1 MNSKSLLK
9 VFTLEVNNE
18 TNTISPHVR
27 HLAPANVLKDLYK
40 VLNCDLVTCV
50 EIEVGGKFFDV
61 WADDEA
67 LLKDKPV
74 PNLYVDDELIIFGSV
89 AFAKTDEDG
98 EMVGLDS
105 DEIHLLWNFYLAQ
118 FPKLLNFLARQR
130 RDS

>member
-1 MNSKSLLK
+1 MNSKSPLK
-9 VFTLEVNNE
+9 VFSLEVNDH
-18 TNTISPHVR
+18 TISPHVR
-27 HLAPANVLKDLYK
+27 HISHDNVLKDLYK
-40 VLNCDLVTCV
+40 ILNCDLVTCV

-61 WADDEA
+61 WSDDEA

-74 PNLYVDDELIIFGSV
+74 PNLFVDDELIIFGSV

-105 DEIHLLWNFYLAQ
+105 DDIHLLWDFYLAQ
-118 FPKLLNFLARQR
+118 FPKLLNFLACKR

>member
-1 MNSKSLLK
+1 MNSKSPLK
-9 VFTLEVNNE
+9 VFTLEVTNE

-50 EIEVGGKFFDV
+50 EIKVGGKFFDV

-74 PNLYVDDELIIFGSV
+74 PNLYVDDELIFFGSA

-105 DEIHLLWNFYLAQ
+105 DEIHLLWDFYLAQ
-118 FPKLLNFLARQR
+118 LPKLLNFLARQR

>member
-1 MNSKSLLK
+1 MNGSLLK
-9 VFTLEVNNE
+9 VFTLEVND
-18 TNTISPHVR
+18 NTISPHVR
-27 HLAPANVLKDLYK
+27 HISPDNVLKDLYK
-40 VLNCDLVTCV
+40 ILNCDLVTCV

-74 PNLYVDDELIIFGSV
+74 PNLYIDDELIFFGSV

-98 EMVGLDS
+98 ELVGLDS
-105 DEIHLLWNFYLAQ
+105 DDIHLIWDFYLAQ

-130 RDS
+130 RPS

>member
-1 MNSKSLLK
+1 MNSKSPLK
-9 VFTLEVNNE
+9 VFSLEVNDH
-18 TNTISPHVR
+18 TIFPHVR
-27 HLAPANVLKDLYK
+27 HISHDNVLKDLYK
-40 VLNCDLVTCV
+40 ILNCDLVTCV

-74 PNLYVDDELIIFGSV
+74 PNLYVDDELIFFGSV

-105 DEIHLLWNFYLAQ
+105 DDIHLLWDFALAQ

-130 RDS
+130 RRS

>member
-1 MNSKSLLK
+1 MNSKSPLK
-9 VFTLEVNNE
+9 VFSLEVNDD
-18 TNTISPHVR
+18 TKTITPHVR
-27 HLAPANVLKDLYK
+27 HISPDNGLNDLYK
-40 VLNCDLVTCV
+40 ILNCDLVTCV

-74 PNLYVDDELIIFGSV
+74 PNLYVDDELIFFGSV
-89 AFAKTDEDG
+89 VFAKTDEDG

-105 DEIHLLWNFYLAQ
+105 DDIHLLWDFYLAQ

-130 RDS
+130 RYS

>member
-1 MNSKSLLK
+1 MNGSLLR
-9 VFTLEVNNE
+9 VFTLEVNDH
-18 TNTISPHVR
+18 TISPHVR
-27 HLAPANVLKDLYK
+27 YISPDNVLQNLYK
-40 VLNCDLVTCV
+40 ILNCDLVTCV

-74 PNLYVDDELIIFGSV
+74 PNLYIDDELIIFGSV

-105 DEIHLLWNFYLAQ
+105 DDIHLLWDFAIAQ
-118 FPKLLNFLARQR
+118 FPKLLNFLAQQR
-130 RDS
+130 RNS

>member
-1 MNSKSLLK
+1 MNSKSPLK
-9 VFTLEVNNE
+9 VFTLEVTN
-18 TNTISPHVR
+18 NTISPHVR
-27 HLAPANVLKDLYK
+27 HISPDNVLHDLYK
-40 VLNCDLVTCV
+40 ILNCDLVTCV

-61 WADDEA
+61 WSDDEA

-74 PNLYVDDELIIFGSV
+74 PNLYVDDELIFFGSV

-98 EMVGLDS
+98 ELVGLDS
-105 DEIHLLWNFYLAQ
+105 DEIHLLWDFAIAQ

>member
-1 MNSKSLLK
+1 MNGSLLR
-9 VFTLEVNNE
+9 VFTLEVNDHI
-18 TNTISPHVR
+18 ISPHVR
-27 HLAPANVLKDLYK
+27 HISPDNVLNDLYK
-40 VLNCDLVTCV
+40 ILNCDLVTCV

-74 PNLYVDDELIIFGSV
+74 PNLYVDDELIFFGSV

-105 DEIHLLWNFYLAQ
+105 DDIHLLWDFYLAQ
-118 FPKLLNFLARQR
+118 FPKLLNFLACNR

>member
-1 MNSKSLLK
+1 MNSKSPLK
-9 VFTLEVNNE
+9 VFSLEINDHI
-18 TNTISPHVR
+18 ISPHVR
-27 HLAPANVLKDLYK
+27 HISPDNVLNDLYK
-40 VLNCDLVTCV
+40 ILNCDLVTCV

-74 PNLYVDDELIIFGSV
+74 PNLYVDDELIFFGSV

-105 DEIHLLWNFYLAQ
+105 DDIHLLWDFYLAQ
-118 FPKLLNFLARQR
+118 FPKLLNFLACNR

>member
-27 HLAPANVLKDLYK
+27 HLSPANVLKDLYK

-67 LLKDKPV
+67 LLKDKPI
-74 PNLYVDDELIIFGSV
+74 PNLYIDDELIIFGSV

-98 EMVGLDS
+98 EIVGLDS
-105 DEIHLLWNFYLAQ
+105 DDIHLLWDFAIAQ
-118 FPKLLNFLARQR
+118 FSKLLNFLARRR
-130 RDS
+130 RDY

>member
-1 MNSKSLLK
+1 MNGSLLK
-9 VFTLEVNNE
+9 VFTLEVNDH
-18 TNTISPHVR
+18 TISPHVR
-27 HLAPANVLKDLYK
+27 FISHDNVLKDLYK
-40 VLNCDLVTCV
+40 ILNCDLVTCV

-74 PNLYVDDELIIFGSV
+74 PNLYVDDELIFFGSV

-105 DEIHLLWNFYLAQ
+105 DDIHLLWDFYLAQ
-118 FPKLLNFLARQR
+118 FPKLLNFLACKR